1 MPRRFKS
8 TGLKDPPPPPA
19 PAPVHV
25 HVRLVGGVLMA
36 AAGGRTEFDFEVVNI
51 GQLLD
56 RLGADYPELKPILQ
70 KGVAVAINGL
80 VYRASWLHPI
90 PKDAEVVIMPPLQG
104 G

>member
-8 TGLKDPPPPPA
+8 TGLKDPPPPAA
-19 PAPVHV
+19 PEPVHV
-25 HVRLVGGVLMA
+25 HVRLVGGVLMS
-36 AAGGRTEFDFEVVNI
+36 AAGGKTEFDFEVVNI

-56 RLGADYPELKPILQ
+56 RLGSDYPELKPILA

>member
-1 MPRRFKS
+1 MVRRFKG
-8 TGLKDPPPPPA
+8 TGLKDPPAPEPPK
-19 PAPVHV
+19 PVHV
-25 HVRLVGGVLMA
+25 HVKLVGGVLMS
-36 AAGGRTEFDFEVVNI
+36 AAGGKTEFDLEVVNI

-56 RLGADYPELKPILQ
+56 RLGADHPELKPVLA

>member
-1 MPRRFKS
+1 M
-8 TGLKDPPPPPA
+8 
-19 PAPVHV
+19 HV
-25 HVRLVGGVLMA
+25 HVKLVGGVLMS
-36 AAGGRTEFDFEVVNI
+36 AAGGKTEFDFEVATI

-56 RLGADYPELKPILQ
+56 KLGDDYPELKPILA

>member
-8 TGLKDPPPPPA
+8 TGLKDPPPPP
-19 PAPVHV
+19 PPTPVHV
-25 HVRLVGGVLMA
+25 HVRLVGGVLMS
-36 AAGGRTEFDFEVVNI
+36 AAGGKTEFHLQAANI
-51 GQLLD
+51 WQLLD
-56 RLGADYPELKPILQ
+56 QLGTEYPELKPILA

>member
-1 MPRRFKS
+1 MVRRFKG
-8 TGLKDPPPPPA
+8 TGLKDPPAPPPLT
-19 PAPVHV
+19 PVHV
-25 HVRLVGGVLMA
+25 HVKLVGGVLMS
-36 AAGGRTEFDFEVVNI
+36 AAGGKTEFDLEAATI
-51 GQLLD
+51 WQLLD
-56 RLGADYPELKPILQ
+56 KLGADYPELKPILA